1 MHTQLPSPRWLR
13 RAQSLALLLLASTAA
28 QGQESYPR
36 PEQRGDP
43 AALFHNYCSVCHG
56 DRGNGNSK
64 AINSLNPPPRDFTAY
79 ALPRDY
85 IIQIVAKGKPNT
97 AMVGWD
103 TQLSQQEV
111 ELVSDYVLQRFM
123 ALASDPKLKRGK
135 IVYAEKCMVCHGE
148 RGQGNPQ
155 HPVGRLAAD
164 LSTPA
169 ARERLTRARMIDV
182 TTNGLSATGMLS
194 FRDSL
199 KKSDIQAVVD
209 YMIAGILLPEM
220 KISGTDAHAGRT
232 AAPVGGATPGAD
244 PAQVFPD
251 GLKGDARLGR
261 TFYDAN
267 CATCHGLKGDGQGPR
282 AYFINPRPVAFTS
295 DKSRAAL
302 SRPVIYSL
310 VAAGKLGTEMPAWRQ
325 VLTPQE
331 IANVSEYVFQAFVQ
345 PAAKR

>member
-1 MHTQLPSPRWLR
+1 MLTPLPPSR
-13 RAQSLALLLLASTAA
+13 RQFLTPMFIALCLLASPAA
-28 QGQESYPR
+28 QAQTSFPK
-36 PEQRGDP
+36 PEERGDP
-43 AALFHNYCSVCHG
+43 AALYHNYCSVCHG

-103 TQLSQQEV
+103 AQLSQQEI

-123 ALASDPKLKRGK
+123 ALASDPRLKRGK
-135 IVYAEKCMVCHGE
+135 NIYAEKCMVCHGE
-148 RGQGNPQ
+148 RGQGNPL

-169 ARERLTRARMIDV
+169 ARERLTRERMIDV

-199 KKSDIQAVVD
+199 KKSEIAAVVD
-209 YMIAGILLPEM
+209 FMIAGILLPEM

-232 AAPVGGATPGAD
+232 AVPAANAPKAD
-244 PAQVFPD
+244 PNQGFPD
-251 GLKGDARLGR
+251 GLKGDAKLGKV
-261 TFYDAN
+261 FYDAN

-282 AYFINPRPVAFTS
+282 AYFINPRPVSFTS

-331 IANVSEYVFQAFVQ
+331 MANVSEYVFQAFVQ